1 MECKEDR
8 DYIEGRF
15 KSSINRNIVECKGP
29 FQSFLL
35 KAFTVLIETLW
46 NVKKGF
52 EALLLP
58 RSSVLI
64 ETLWNVKKFGQ
75 PNYLTFQTSINRNIV
90 ECKAIHMPRSFSGA
104 LVLIETLWN
113 VKFVILQTVI
123 VCSLVLIETL
133 WNVKENGMRNVRS

>member
-35 KAFTVLIETLW
+35 KAFT
-46 NVKKGF
+46 
-52 EALLLP
+52 
-58 RSSVLI
+58 VLI